1 MGSIADIKIK
11 LAERKQKLAQGD
23 GGAAATPKK
32 LLTVSATTELNKPV
46 LAVIPELEAI
56 GQNAATESAQR
67 QIEEMNKT
75 FFVAPY
81 GGGVVRIFQE
91 TWDCELDRPTLDIL
105 TPDSLR
111 LMLKNKLVTIIDKD
125 GNTKQIPRAE
135 FWMSH
140 PARREYP
147 GGIALLPNL
156 PTPPGVYNLYRG
168 RGIEPQAGD
177 VAPAL
182 LHIQTVICAG
192 DKKLAHYVICWC
204 ARAVQRPELPA
215 EVALVMRG
223 GRGTGKGTLGRWLLK
238 IFGTHGL
245 QISQSRHFTGN
256 FNAHLRDC
264 LMLFCD
270 EAYYSGDKSSEAV
283 IKALITE
290 DTIAIE
296 RKGVDVVSA
305 KNRLKIIMASNS
317 DWVAPAGPDERRF
330 CVVAVSDCH
339 KQDHGYF
346 AALNKHMDNG
356 GLAAFLD
363 YLLKVDL
370 ADFNI
375 RAVPSTRA
383 LEEQKLLSMPPLATW
398 LYARL
403 TEGRLTSLESEWKP
417 RQLRDSVCGDFG
429 AFVKSHGLRYVHMD
443 SASVGRQLRELIPA
457 IVSKREPGGLRRWQ
471 WEFPS
476 LDESR
481 QAFVTHMGFEHVS
494 WPEDGTNEQCLD
506 G

>member
-1 MGSIADIKIK
+1 MSIADMKAQ
-11 LAERKQKLAQGD
+11 LAARKQKIAQND
-23 GGAAATPKK
+23 GGETATPKNALAVIITAK
-32 LLTVSATTELNKPV
+32 NSEPTI
-46 LAVIPELEAI
+46 AVIPELEAI
-56 GQNAATESAQR
+56 GQDVATESAQQ
-67 QIEEMNKT
+67 QIEDLNKT

-91 TWDCELDRPTLDIL
+91 ARDYELDRPTLDIL
-105 TPDSLR
+105 TPDGLR
-111 LMLKNKLVTIIDKD
+111 LMLKNKLVTIVDKD

-147 GGIALLPNL
+147 GGIAMLPNL

-177 VAPAL
+177 VKPAMN
-182 LHIQTVICAG
+182 HILNVICAG

-204 ARAVQRPELPA
+204 ARAVQHPELPA

-238 IFGTHGL
+238 IFGMHGM

-264 LMLFCD
+264 LLLFCD

-346 AALNKHMDNG
+346 AKLSQHMDNG

-370 ADFNI
+370 AYFNI
-375 RAVPSTRA
+375 RAVPSTKA

-403 TEGRLTSLESEWKP
+403 AEGRMNSLESEWKP
-417 RQLRDSVCGDFG
+417 RQLRDSICADFA
-429 AFVKSHGLRYVHMD
+429 AFVREHGLRYVRMD
-443 SASVGRQLRELIPA
+443 SATVGRQLRELIPA
-457 IVSKREPGGLRRWQ
+457 IVPAREASGLRRWQ
-471 WEFPS
+471 WGFPS
-476 LDESR
+476 LKDSR
-481 QAFVTHMGFEHVS
+481 QAFSARMGLEHVG
-494 WPEDGTNEQCLD
+494 WPEDDTDE
-506 G
+506 

>member
-1 MGSIADIKIK
+1 MSIANLIGKRLAEHHQKSTLTDTGTVAAAVVETVPVKPDKPVHAAFAGLEEIGKQVSAETADQK
-11 LAERKQKLAQGD
+11 LAE
-23 GGAAATPKK
+23 
-32 LLTVSATTELNKPV
+32 LNK
-46 LAVIPELEAI
+46 
-56 GQNAATESAQR
+56 QY
-67 QIEEMNKT
+67 
-75 FFVAPY
+75 FVAPY
-81 GGGVVRIFQE
+81 GGNVCIFHE
-91 TWDCELDRPTLDIL
+91 THDHEFDRPITVMR
-105 TPDSLR
+105 TQEGFA
-111 LMLKNKLVTIIDKD
+111 LMHKNELVSTTDKQE
-125 GNTKQIPRAE
+125 NTKHIPVAQ
-135 FWMSH
+135 FWLAH
-140 PARREYP
+140 PARREYL
-147 GGIALLPNL
+147 GGVAMLPNL

-182 LHIQTVICAG
+182 LHILTVICAG
-192 DKKLAHYVICWC
+192 DKKLAEYVLHWC

-264 LMLFCD
+264 LLLFCD

-330 CVVAVSDCH
+330 CVVAVSDCK
-339 KQDHGYF
+339 KQNHTYF
-346 AALNKHMDNG
+346 TALNKHMDNG

-363 YLLKVDL
+363 YLLTVDL
-370 ADFNI
+370 SNFNI
-375 RAVPSTRA
+375 RAVPSTKA

-417 RQLRDSVCGDFG
+417 RQLRDSVCADFE
-429 AFVKSHGLRYVHMD
+429 AFVKSHGLRFVHMD

-457 IVSKREPGGLRRWQ
+457 IVPKREASGHRRWQ

-476 LDESR
+476 LDDSR
-481 QAFVTHMGFEHVS
+481 QAFAAHMGLEHAE
-494 WPEDGTNEQCLD
+494 WPEDGTD
-506 G
+506 A